1 MGGHYF
7 SLSFVGLSNCLSSKD
22 EWFASSLDV
31 QRVKPSNRHI
41 SWNTLCIIV
50 AKKWFS
56 FTSGEASSLNTWQQ
70 RSKMDLLPPEVH
82 LEISSHLLLNEL
94 LRPTV
99 TRIQGLGGSEHHSPR
114 IAVLE
119 SGLCDTQIE
128 GQLGWNIH
136 RRDEVV
142 FNTHFTPGHSWPHT
156 LIGLTRNFT
165 RLMEGSVGMYRCY
178 GWSNLP
184 FPVEISPSSDP
195 DFDSSL
201 PAWKSCVLICLTWMS
216 I

>member
-7 SLSFVGLSNCLSSKD
+7 SLSFVISLIACRRKTSDSLHLWMCN
-22 EWFASSLDV
+22 EWDRRTDTSVETHCV
-31 QRVKPSNRHI
+31 QLLPRSDFHSR
-41 SWNTLCIIV
+41 V
-50 AKKWFS
+50 AKRVLWILDSNGPRWTFCHRKS
-56 FTSGEASSLNTWQQ
+56 TW
-70 RSKMDLLPPEVH
+70 KYLP
-82 LEISSHLLLNEL
+82 IFCSTNW
-94 LRPTV
+94 PTV